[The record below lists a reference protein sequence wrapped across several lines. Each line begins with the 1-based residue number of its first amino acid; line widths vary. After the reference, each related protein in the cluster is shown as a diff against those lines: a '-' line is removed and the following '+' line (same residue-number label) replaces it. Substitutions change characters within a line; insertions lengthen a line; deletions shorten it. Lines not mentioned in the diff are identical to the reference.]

1 MILQLAELRVRPSAA
16 ATLEKD
22 QHCRALGQLFRQRE
36 RAASRLCEGEI
47 GRD

>member
-1 MILQLAELRVRPSAA
+1 MILQLAELRIRLSTA

-36 RAASRLCEGEI
+36 RAASRLCEREI
-47 GRD
+47 GSD